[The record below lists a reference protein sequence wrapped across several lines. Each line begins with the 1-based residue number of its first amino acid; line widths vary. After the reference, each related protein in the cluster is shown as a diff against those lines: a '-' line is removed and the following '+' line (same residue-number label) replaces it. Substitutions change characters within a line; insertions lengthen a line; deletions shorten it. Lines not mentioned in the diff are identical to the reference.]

1 MMMVAFLRTTLCSL
15 NPKEAIYTYGNR
27 NPQGMQKT
35 RQRAIWA
42 HEHGPKVG
50 MKSILSKGKLWMAC
64 GHLRIDYDDTTIEY

>member
-1 MMMVAFLRTTLCSL
+1 M
-15 NPKEAIYTYGNR
+15 EIAIHR
-27 NPQGMQKT
+27 ELQKT